1 MQVELKM
8 FYVLCYYVIRILGW
22 GALMITNAQAITLGV
37 DPNCGLSTIKSVS
50 KILDW
55 IDFEYIF
62 RSKSFYSTFF
72 KYVLL

>member
-8 FYVLCYYVIRILGW
+8 CYVLCYYVIRILGW
-22 GALMITNAQAITLGV
+22 GALMITNAQAIILGV
-37 DPNCGLSTIKSVS
+37 HPNYGLSIRSIS

-62 RSKSFYSTFF
+62 RSKSFYSPFF